1 MGKRNLIA
9 VLLLAIVIAL
19 FPLVVKNNYYRS
31 VMVFVGIHAMV
42 TIGLA
47 LLLIYAGQ
55 ISLGHGA
62 FFGIGAYTSGILTV
76 KFTANPLLALAMG
89 IVLVVIVAYTI
100 GKPTLKL
107 TGHYLAMATLGFGWL
122 AYIFFNEQANL
133 TDGPSGLIGIP
144 HLSLFGIKL
153 DTDLDYYLVVWLL
166 LLIFLCM
173 SLNIVRSR
181 VGRAL
186 RSIGDDEIAAK
197 SLGVDTA
204 KYKIQVFVLS
214 AVYASIAGSLYAYYL
229 NFVSPSDVNIF
240 FSIKLVVMVV
250 IGGMTNLWGALI
262 GAAVLTIMPEVL
274 TIFADY
280 DILIY
285 GGILV
290 LMMIF
295 MPKGLGSNLASLERL
310 IQLRH
315 SRQRS

>member
-1 MGKRNLIA
+1 MGKKNLIA
-9 VLLLAIVIAL
+9 VLVLAIVIAL
-19 FPLVVKNNYYRS
+19 FPLLVKNDYYRS
-31 VMVFVGIHAMV
+31 IMVFVGIHAMV
-42 TIGLA
+42 TVGLA
-47 LLLIYAGQ
+47 LLLVYAGQ

-76 KFTANPLLALAMG
+76 KFAANPLLALVMG
-89 IVLVVIVAYTI
+89 IVLVIIVAYVI
-100 GKPTLKL
+100 GKPSLKL

-122 AYIFFNEQANL
+122 AYIFFNEQTNL

-144 HLSLFGIKL
+144 QLSLLGIEL
-153 DTDLDYYLVVWLL
+153 DTDLDYYIVVWLL

-173 SLNIVRSR
+173 ALNITRSR

-186 RSIGDDEIAAK
+186 RSIGDDEIAAE

-214 AVYASIAGSLYAYYL
+214 AVYASIAGSMYAYYL

-240 FSIKLVVMVV
+240 FSIRLVIMVV
-250 IGGMTNLWGALI
+250 IGGMTNVWGALI

-274 TIFADY
+274 TIFEDY
-280 DILIY
+280 DVLIF

-295 MPKGLGSNLASLERL
+295 MPKGLGSKLASLETL

-315 SRQRS
+315 SRRRS

>member
-19 FPLVVKNNYYRS
+19 FPLVIKSNYYRS
-31 VMVFVGIHAMV
+31 VMVFVGMHAMV

-47 LLLIYAGQ
+47 LLLGYAGQ

-62 FFGIGAYTSGILTV
+62 FFGIGAYSSGILTV
-76 KFTANPLLALAMG
+76 KFAVNPLLALVMG
-89 IVLVVIVAYTI
+89 IVLVIIVAYTI

-122 AYIFFNEQANL
+122 TYIFFNEQINL

-144 HLSLFGIKL
+144 SLSLFGVKL

-166 LLIFLCM
+166 LLIFLSM

-204 KYKIQVFVLS
+204 KYKIQIFVLS
-214 AVYASIAGSLYAYYL
+214 AVYASIAGSLYAHYL
-229 NFVSPSDVNIF
+229 NFISPSDVDIF
-240 FSIKLVVMVV
+240 FSIRLVIMVI
-250 IGGMTNLWGALI
+250 IGGMTSLWGALI

-274 TIFADY
+274 TIFEDY

-285 GGILV
+285 GAILV
-290 LMMIF
+290 LMMVF
-295 MPKGLGSNLASLERL
+295 MPKGLGSKLASLERL

-315 SRQRS
+315 SRRRS

>member
-1 MGKRNLIA
+1 MGKTNLIS
-9 VLLLAIVIAL
+9 VLVLALIIAL
-19 FPLVVKNNYYRS
+19 FPLVVKSNYYRS

-42 TIGLA
+42 TVGLS
-47 LLLIYAGQ
+47 LLLVYAGQ

-62 FFGIGAYTSGILTV
+62 FFGIGAYSSGILTV
-76 KFTANPLLALAMG
+76 KFAVGPMPALVIG
-89 IVLVVIVAYTI
+89 IALVIIVAYVI
-100 GKPTLKL
+100 GKPSLKL

-144 HLSLFGIKL
+144 NLTLFGITL
-153 DTDLDYYLVVWLL
+153 DTDLDYYSIVWLL
-166 LLIFLCM
+166 LLLFLCM

-186 RSIGDDEIAAK
+186 RSIGDDEIASR

-204 KYKIQVFVLS
+204 KYKIQVFILS
-214 AVYASIAGSLYAYYL
+214 AVFASIAGSIYASYL
-229 NFVSPSDVNIF
+229 NFISPSDVNIF

-274 TIFADY
+274 TVFEDY
-280 DILIY
+280 DILIF

-290 LMMIF
+290 IMMIF
-295 MPKGLGSNLASLERL
+295 MPKGLGSKFVSLERL
-310 IQLRH
+310 IQVRH
-315 SRQRS
+315 TRHRS